1 MDTASLWNPL
11 PWLLVIALCIAIA
24 DAVARRSA
32 FYQTRL
38 AEESTGRYGA
48 IDGLRGYLALAVFG
62 THALHMYFLHARG
75 SWVSDEASFVG
86 SASEA
91 GVSLFFMITAFLF
104 WRRVLESGAAFNV
117 TGFLAG
123 RVRRLVPMYLVSVML
138 VVVVAVAT
146 NGFSESGGPMKFAKD
161 LRPWLSFGFLT
172 TGDLNGI
179 RDGRAMNAVYWTL
192 AYEWMFYLTLP
203 LFALARRGWAAV
215 GLVLVVGFFGKQSP
229 IVLNFLFGALA
240 ATAVHHGLLKGRLA
254 SPALT
259 LVPIALLGV
268 ATSPLFETVY
278 GVLPELLLFVFF
290 LFVVDGNTLFG
301 LLKTRASRF
310 LGQVSYS
317 LYLVH
322 CIALYVIVGLA
333 AGHVPLQELDAA
345 QYWTIA
351 AAAAAVTIAISAFT
365 YRYIEYPFI
374 RKPARTPPM
383 VEPATAQPSNA
394 AAAAWSPAPA
404 R

>member
-1 MDTASLWNPL
+1 METASLWNPL
-11 PWLLVIALCIAIA
+11 PWLLVIALCVAIA

-32 FYQTRL
+32 FYRARL

-62 THALHMYFLHARG
+62 THALHMYFLNTRG
-75 SWVSDEASFVG
+75 SWASDEASFVG
-86 SASEA
+86 AAAEA

-104 WRRVLESGAAFNV
+104 WRRVLETGRAFNV

-123 RVRRLVPMYLVSVML
+123 RVRRLVPMYLASVML
-138 VVVVAVAT
+138 VVLVAVAT
-146 NGFSESGGPMKFAKD
+146 NGFSDSGGPMKFARD
-161 LRPWLSFGFLT
+161 LRSWLSFGFLT

-179 RDGRAMNAVYWTL
+179 REGRAMNAVYWTL

-203 LFALARRGWAAV
+203 LFALASRGWAAV
-215 GLVLVVGFFGKQSP
+215 GLVLVVYFFGKQSP

-254 SPALT
+254 SSRLT
-259 LVPIALLGV
+259 PVPIALLCLVTG
-268 ATSPLFETVY
+268 LGFETVY
-278 GVLPELLLFVFF
+278 AVLPELLLFVFF
-290 LFVVDGNTLFG
+290 LFIVDGNTLFG
-301 LLKTRASRF
+301 LLRTRASRF

-322 CIALYVIVGLA
+322 CIALYVIVRMA
-333 AGHVPLQELDAA
+333 AGHVPLQDLDVA

-351 AAAAAVTIAISAFT
+351 AAAAGVAIGVSAFT

-374 RKPARTPPM
+374 RKPAKAHAPA
-383 VEPATAQPSNA
+383 VAEPSDA